1 MLAST
6 SLPDWLAPGSPAI
19 EQAIRR
25 AASARYES
33 WWQRCAAVGFCA
45 NPIQASAYDPDLRAR
60 VPVMIRCGNRRAAIC
75 PSCSDLYAADTWQLV
90 HAGTQGGH
98 HGMPESTAARP
109 QVFVTLTAPSFGKV
123 HTSNIHAGQPHRACH
138 PADTGKAHC
147 SHGKPLW
154 CNTIHQHDDPNV
166 GQPLCPD
173 CYDYTGH
180 VLFNWHA
187 PELWRRFTIALRRVL
202 SRHLRHRGFDPNAV
216 RVSFVKVAEYQR
228 RAVIHY
234 HVLIRLDPRDEDS
247 SATAESGSA
256 VSGEELAALVLQAAH
271 QVRLP
276 VTMEPA
282 ADIRGQGDMCE
293 DRVLRFGAQID
304 TQVLTTGAGRGSE
317 STPGLARRVAAYLA
331 KYTTKSVGEFG
342 IAARRISAQA
352 IAELDIPIH
361 TRRILSGIADL
372 GALPGNAAMLAW
384 LHTLG
389 YRGHITTK
397 SRRYSIT
404 MTRLRA
410 ARHDWRIRRACQPEH
425 DDWQHNSNDQQDWST
440 RTYELSDWR
449 IDGAG
454 HRDDGERLLVHTAAL
469 RAREYRHLARLD
481 GSENSDA
488 SPVNRADLRPA
499 PRLSRRE
506 GAISGIER
514 GREVE
519 R

>member
-6 SLPDWLAPGSPAI
+6 SLPEWLAPGSPAI

-25 AASARYES
+25 AASASYES
-33 WWQRCAAVGFCA
+33 WWQRCASVGFCA

-90 HAGTQGGH
+90 HAGTRGGH
-98 HGMPESTAARP
+98 HGMPESIAARP
-109 QVFVTLTAPSFGKV
+109 QVFATLTAPSFGKV
-123 HTSNIHAGQPHRACH
+123 HTGNTHDGQPHRACR
-138 PADTGKAHC
+138 PAETGKTHC

-154 CNTIHQHDDPNV
+154 CNTSHQHDDPDV

-173 CYDYTGH
+173 CYDYTAH

-202 SRHLRHRGFDPNAV
+202 SRQLQQRGADPDAV

-234 HVLIRLDPRDEDS
+234 HALIRLDPRDEDS
-247 SATAESGSA
+247 SGTAESGSA
-256 VSGEELAALVLQAAH
+256 LSGEELAALVLQAAH
-271 QVRLP
+271 RVRLS
-276 VTMEPA
+276 VTVEPA
-282 ADIRGQGDMCE
+282 ADTRGQGDTCE

-304 TQVLTTGAGRGSE
+304 TRVLTTGTGRGSE
-317 STPGLARRVAAYLA
+317 PTPGLARRVAAYLA
-331 KYTTKSVGEFG
+331 KYTTKSVAEFG
-342 IAARRISAQA
+342 IAARRISAQS
-352 IAELDIPIH
+352 IAELDVPIH
-361 TRRILSGIADL
+361 IRCILSRIEDL

-389 YRGHITTK
+389 YRGHVTTK
-397 SRRYSIT
+397 SRHYSIT
-404 MTRLRA
+404 MTTLRA
-410 ARHDWRIRRACQPEH
+410 ARHDWRTRRACQLER
-425 DDWQHNSNDQQDWST
+425 DDWQHIPHDQQDWSSSA
-440 RTYELSDWR
+440 YELSDWR

-454 HRDDGERLLVHTAAL
+454 HRDDGERMLVHTAAL
-469 RAREYRHLARLD
+469 RAREYRHLARFD

-488 SPVNRADLRPA
+488 SPVNRADLEPCPCLPERDWA
-499 PRLSRRE
+499 TRTLSEDRK
-506 GAISGIER
+506 
-514 GREVE
+514 
-519 R
+519 